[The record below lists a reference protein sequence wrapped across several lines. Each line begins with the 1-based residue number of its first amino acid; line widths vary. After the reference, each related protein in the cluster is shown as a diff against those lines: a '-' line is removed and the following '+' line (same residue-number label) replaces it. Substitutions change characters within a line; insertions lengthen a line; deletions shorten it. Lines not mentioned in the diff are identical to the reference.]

1 MKNVFIVLVAIL
13 AFTQVGFSQVAASA
27 KADVAVASFDAQSF
41 DFGKIKQGTPV
52 THEFKFTNTGKVPM
66 IITNVQASCGCTT
79 PAWTKEPIGPGGQ
92 GFIKATYNAAA
103 VGAFN
108 KSVTVTANVE
118 NGFVQLTI
126 KGEVQAAT
134 PVQPNK

>member
-1 MKNVFIVLVAIL
+1 MKKLLYVVALVLVAQ
-13 AFTQVGFSQVAASA
+13 AAFSQVTASA
-27 KADVAVASFDAQSF
+27 TAKKADVAVASFDAQTF

-52 THEFKFTNTGKVPM
+52 THEFKFTNSGSVPM

-79 PAWTKEPIGPGGQ
+79 PAWTKEPIAPGGE

-108 KSVTVTANVE
+108 KTVTVTANVE
-118 NGFVQLTI
+118 NGFVQLAI
-126 KGEVQAAT
+126 KGEVLA
-134 PVQPNK
+134 VQLQ